1 MGTKLDRG
9 DGEHY
14 PCPGLDEGGA
24 YLVPLFRTFVLRDLR
39 KIPGFQF
46 FFAFRG
52 IFSALPNY
60 CWIIAS
66 EVSSYQ
72 VYNLMLGYCFE

>member
-46 FFAFRG
+46 FFRVSRKF
-52 IFSALPNY
+52 FSPAKLLLDHR
-60 CWIIAS
+60 
-66 EVSSYQ
+66 V
-72 VYNLMLGYCFE
+72 GG